1 MSCYIER
8 LALHAHTRAAYL
20 CRIGFCHSPSCM
32 EITSH
37 IHHISQVFASG
48 RTFYIDF
55 YQREYKWEQEQVEV
69 LLNDVFYRFNLEYP
83 GLRHLEP
90 NAANASRYS
99 SYYLNTYITTVT
111 PSNGRTYVVDGQQ
124 RLTTLTLILLKLY
137 HAHQQYGLGTDW
149 LKGMIAGAGPDGYTF
164 WMGSGKRAAV
174 LQSLFEQSPPEVAK
188 GNVTGHKMVDNYAI
202 ISDYLDQQLAEEDMT
217 EAVRRLRMFGLYFGL
232 RLFLTNLVIGQA
244 DVPMV
249 FEALNDRGMSLL
261 PHEILKG
268 KLLGQL
274 DKLEVEQYADQWE
287 QIITRLEQQGKGE
300 PDRFL
305 RQYLRARFAAT
316 REKAE
321 QDFSEATYHRAVL
334 QDEYNHT
341 LHFRHD
347 VGHLNLPYLRHF
359 IKEELPYYARLYQEI
374 NTDYPAEDGAG
385 CRRYV
390 CLNKQK
396 RYLLVLGLA
405 VCDLHDPAEAEKL
418 AALAREL
425 DRYYALAMLNQQHSD
440 DQFTSVVYRLRDA
453 LRGQPASAYR
463 AAFDAE
469 LFRFAGS
476 PTPEQPADLLPY
488 RHFSRLGY
496 DTLNKRF
503 IRYLFARV
511 EYLLAGHLGYDMP
524 NWYYLVDNTGYLNGH
539 HIEHILA
546 DNEENRQLFDN
557 DEQRFYQARNRLGGL
572 LLLRGSY
579 NLASNNET
587 YDQKLITYQG
597 TLLWNQ
603 SLTDGFYHAKP
614 QHKKFATVTGLAL
627 QKEAVFDEGALERR
641 SQLLHRMVK
650 HIWA

>member
-1 MSCYIER
+1 
-8 LALHAHTRAAYL
+8 
-20 CRIGFCHSPSCM
+20 M

-37 IHHISQVFASG
+37 IHNINQVFASG
-48 RTFYIDF
+48 RTFHIDF
-55 YQREYKWEQEQVEV
+55 YQREYKWEKEQVEM

-90 NAANASRYS
+90 TAANASRYS

-111 PSNGRTYVVDGQQ
+111 PSDGRNYVVDGQQ

-137 HAHQQYGLGTDW
+137 HAHQQYGLSTDW

-164 WMGSGKRAAV
+164 WMGSGKRAVV
-174 LQSLFEQSPPEVAK
+174 LQALFDNLTPVISK
-188 GNVTGHKMVDNYAI
+188 GNVTAQKMVDNYSI
-202 ISDYLDQQLAEEDMT
+202 ISNYLDQQLAEEDT
-217 EAVRRLRMFGLYFGL
+217 VEALRRLRTFGLYFGL

-274 DKLEVEQYADQWE
+274 DKLEVEQYADLWE
-287 QIITRLEQQGKGE
+287 QVITRLERQSKSE

-305 RQYLRARFAAT
+305 RQYLRARFATT

-321 QDFSEATYHRAVL
+321 QDFSEVTYHRAVL

-347 VGHLNLPYLRHF
+347 VAKDNLPYIRQF
-359 IKEELPYYARLYQEI
+359 IKQELPYYAQLYQEI

-396 RYLLVLGLA
+396 RLLLLLGLA

-418 AALAREL
+418 AVLAREL
-425 DRYYALAMLNQQHSD
+425 DRYYVLAMLNQQYSD
-440 DQFTSVVYRLRDA
+440 DQFTSVAYRLRDV

-469 LFRFAGS
+469 LSRFLSA
-476 PTPEQPADLLPY
+476 PIAEQPADVLPY
-488 RHFSRLGY
+488 PRFSRLGY
-496 DTLNKRF
+496 DNLNRRF
-503 IRYLFARV
+503 IRYLFARI
-511 EYLLAGHLGYDMP
+511 EYLLAAQLGYDMP
-524 NWYYLVDNTGYLNGH
+524 NWYHLVDNTGYLNGH

-546 DNEENRQLFDN
+546 DNDANRQLFGN

-603 SLTDGFYHAKP
+603 SLTAGFYHAKP

-627 QKEAVFDEGALERR
+627 QAESVFDDKTLERR
-641 SQLLHRMVK
+641 SQLLHSMVK